1 MEEVG
6 HNLTRNLR
14 LRPLDARHGNLVPP
28 EDLDELNRGLLFADA
43 EGNVY
48 THRGE
53 GYTPIGKLREGP
65 YPLRN

>member
-14 LRPLDARHGNLVPP
+14 LRPLDARHGNLVPL
-28 EDLDELNRGLLFADA
+28 EGLDELNGGFLFADPN
-43 EGNVY
+43 GIVY

-65 YPLRN
+65 YPLLS